1 MRREEPITRLMTE
14 TVVVIDVDRPVSE
27 VLECFRQYG
36 FHHLPVVR
44 GGRLAGML
52 SSADLLKLEHFL
64 PRGAAHD
71 TRFVDERFSLER
83 LMRTPVV
90 RLHNHATIGEAAETM
105 ISSGVHALP
114 VVDADERVVG
124 IVTSTDLIQSLL
136 NGPPRRAATAGPFVP
151 PADATGE
158 QVLYYRKP
166 ADKDFASALAAAAA
180 QYVEDC
186 DPRFTAKTL
195 LYLAQR
201 RTALERVLVCA
212 DRFLRAGQDEHNH
225 AQLLKAI
232 LAARRIEEH
241 ATGEAAVPF
250 PLE

>member
-1 MRREEPITRLMTE
+1 MRREEPITRFMTE
-14 TVVVIDVDRPVSE
+14 TVVVIDAERPVSE
-27 VLECFRQYG
+27 ALECFRQYG

-44 GGRLAGML
+44 SGRLAGML

-64 PRGAAHD
+64 PRAASND
-71 TRFVDERFSLER
+71 PRFVDERFSLER

-90 RLHNHATIGEAAETM
+90 RVRNDATIGEAAETM

-114 VVDADERVVG
+114 VVDVDERVVG
-124 IVTSTDLIQSLL
+124 ILSSTDLIQSLL
-136 NGPPRRAATAGPFVP
+136 NGPPRRAEEKGPVVP

-158 QVLYYRKP
+158 QPLYYRKP
-166 ADKDFASALAAAAA
+166 NDKDFATALAAAAA
-180 QYVEDC
+180 QFVEDC
-186 DPRFTAKTL
+186 DPRCTGKTL

-201 RTALERVLVCA
+201 CAALERVLVCA
-212 DRFLRAGQDEHNH
+212 DRFLRGGQDEHNH

-232 LAARRIEEH
+232 LAAKRIEEH
-241 ATGEAAVPF
+241 ATGEAGVPF